1 MSKGNIMKINE
12 RSKFIINALIQKDT
26 YVAASEIAQML
37 NVSVKTVT
45 RQLPGVERLLSRCG
59 LVLERKTGQGMRLVG
74 SDEARQKMQQL
85 ISGSAGRGYSP
96 AERGSIILSQLLKS
110 QEPVKLL
117 TMAQLLDVAETTVSN
132 DLDKLEPKLAAM
144 DIKLVRKPGLG
155 VYLEGLEKDI
165 RKAIIN
171 HIYEH
176 IDEKDM
182 LSLLY
187 DKSAGRSRSQISGAD
202 RFLLD
207 LVDKNIIRQVEKAVQ
222 AALHTSGREM
232 PMDYFSGLVVHL
244 TLAVQRLLEGDKIAV
259 DEQFLT
265 RMRQKPE
272 FATAQKISCE
282 VSRVFQADVPEAE
295 TACIAMH
302 LMGARSNYQQELKS
316 EYSDVRL
323 IKLAK
328 QIIKAAEAASGIAV
342 QHKSRLLIGLVK
354 HLGPAAVRMKLKLAI
369 RNPLLRQMK
378 EKYPQWMKIAEQA
391 SAPLERELGAK
402 LPEAEVAYL
411 AMHLGSALEESAVNS
426 RRFSVLVAC
435 PTGIATSKL
444 LASQLKKVFSNIRI
458 VAIVSAANL
467 DCRRYSRENPDFII
481 STVPIEDAPLPV
493 VVVDFMLSEEDRNN
507 IAAQIKQAGA
517 ARHQGGTA
525 LPGQPLTERLRHLER
540 YSHCIQEILGGF
552 FCRSIGLPDSSA
564 ELCRTAAQ
572 LAESDPQRAAAVQ
585 SDLLRR
591 EALGST
597 AVGGLMLLHAKS
609 PAASKISLG
618 LIKLP
623 SDFLLEDKT
632 AVRDVLLML
641 VPSDADTTAQETIGC
656 IAENL
661 ADNLSMVTV
670 LHVGSAQEIKAE
682 LEKMYAQYFKDKYKQ
697 IMEV

>member
-1 MSKGNIMKINE
+1 MKINE
-12 RSKFIINALIQKDT
+12 RSKFIINTLIQKNT
-26 YVAASEIAQML
+26 YIASGEIAQML
-37 NVSVKTVT
+37 DVSVKTVT
-45 RQLPGVERLLSRCG
+45 RQLPGVERLLGRCG

-74 SDEARQKMQQL
+74 SDESKKEMLQL
-85 ISGSAGRGYSP
+85 ISGSTGRGYSP
-96 AERGSIILSQLLKS
+96 AERGSIILSRLLKS
-110 QEPVKLL
+110 QEPIKLL
-117 TMAQLLDVAETTVSN
+117 TMAQTLDVAETTVSN
-132 DLDKLEPKLAAM
+132 DLDKLEPKLAALN
-144 DIKLVRKPGLG
+144 IKLVRKPGLG

-176 IDEKDM
+176 IGEKDM

-187 DKSAGRSRSQISGAD
+187 DKNAGRSSSMSNAD
-202 RFLLD
+202 KFLLD

-222 AALHTSGREM
+222 AALHASGREM

-244 TLAVQRLLEGDKIAV
+244 TLAVQRLLEGDRITV
-259 DEQFLT
+259 DEQFLD

-282 VSRVFQADVPEAE
+282 VSKAFQADVPEAE

-316 EYSDVRL
+316 EYSDVLL
-323 IKLAK
+323 IKIAK
-328 QIIKAAEAASGIAV
+328 QIIEAAESASGIAI

-391 SAPLERELGAK
+391 SAPLERELGTK
-402 LPEAEVAYL
+402 LPESEIAYL

-458 VAIVSAANL
+458 VAVVSAANL

-493 VVVDFMLSEEDRNN
+493 VVVDFMLSEDDRNN

-517 ARHQGGTA
+517 ARQGGSAA
-525 LPGQPLTERLRHLER
+525 LPGQALTERLSRLER
-540 YSHCIQEILGGF
+540 YSHCIREIMGGF
-552 FCRSIGLPDSSA
+552 FCRSISRPASSA

-572 LAESDPQRAAAVQ
+572 LAESDPKKAAAVRA
-585 SDLLRR
+585 DLLRR
-591 EALGST
+591 EAMGST

-609 PAASKISLG
+609 PAASEMRLG
-618 LIKLP
+618 LIKLS
-623 SDFLLEDKT
+623 SDLLLEDKT

-641 VPSDADTTAQETIGC
+641 IPSDADTAAQETIGC

-670 LHVGSAQEIKAE
+670 LHMGSAQEVRAE

>member
-1 MSKGNIMKINE
+1 MKINE
-12 RSKFIINALIQKDT
+12 RSKFIINTLIQKNT
-26 YVAASEIAQML
+26 YVAASEIARML
-37 NVSVKTVT
+37 DVSVKTVT

-74 SDEARQKMQQL
+74 SDESKREMLQL
-85 ISGSAGRGYSP
+85 ISGSTGRGYSP
-96 AERGSIILSQLLKS
+96 AERSSIILSQLLKS

-117 TMAQLLDVAETTVSN
+117 TMAQMLDVAETTVSN

-176 IDEKDM
+176 INEKDM

-187 DKSAGRSRSQISGAD
+187 DKNTGRSSHSKLSGAD

-207 LVDKNIIRQVEKAVQ
+207 LVDKNIIRQVESAVQ
-222 AALHTSGREM
+222 AALHSSGREM

-244 TLAVQRLLEGDKIAV
+244 TLAVQRLLEGDRITV
-259 DEQFLT
+259 DEQFLA

-282 VSRVFQADVPEAE
+282 VSRIFQADVPEAE

-323 IKLAK
+323 IKIAK
-328 QIIKAAEAASGIAV
+328 QIIKAAEAAAGIAV

-391 SAPLERELGAK
+391 SVPLERELGTK

-458 VAIVSAANL
+458 VAVVAAASP
-467 DCRRYSRENPDFII
+467 DCRRYRRENPDFII

-493 VVVDFMLSEEDRNN
+493 VVVDFMLSEEDRSN

-517 ARHQGGTA
+517 ARHRGSAA
-525 LPGQPLTERLRHLER
+525 LPGQPLAERLRRLDN
-540 YSHCIQEILGGF
+540 YSHCIQELLDGF
-552 FCRSIGLPDSSA
+552 FCRSISRPASSL

-572 LAESDPQRAAAVQ
+572 LAESDPKRAAAVQ
-585 SDLLRR
+585 ADLLRR
-591 EALGST
+591 EAMGST

-609 PAASKISLG
+609 RAASKISLG
-618 LIKLP
+618 LLKLP
-623 SDFLLEDKT
+623 SDFLLDDKT

-641 VPSDADTTAQETIGC
+641 LPYDADAAAQETIGC

-670 LHVGSAQEIKAE
+670 LHVGSAQEVRAE

>member
-1 MSKGNIMKINE
+1 MKINE
-12 RSKFIINALIQKDT
+12 RSKFIINTLIQKNT
-26 YVAASEIAQML
+26 YVAASEIARML
-37 NVSVKTVT
+37 DVSVKTVT

-74 SDEARQKMQQL
+74 SNESKKEMLQL

-117 TMAQLLDVAETTVSN
+117 TMAQMLDVAETTVSN

-144 DIKLVRKPGLG
+144 EIKLVRKPGLG

-187 DKSAGRSRSQISGAD
+187 DKNTGRSSRSQLSGAD

-207 LVDKNIIRQVEKAVQ
+207 LVDKNIIRQVENAVQ
-222 AALHTSGREM
+222 SALHASGREM

-244 TLAVQRLLEGDKIAV
+244 TLAVQRLLEGDKITV
-259 DEQFLT
+259 DEQFLA

-282 VSRVFQADVPEAE
+282 VSRIFQADVPEAE

-323 IKLAK
+323 IKIAK
-328 QIIKAAEAASGIAV
+328 QIIKAAEAAAGIAV

-391 SAPLERELGAK
+391 SVPLERELGTK

-458 VAIVSAANL
+458 VAVVAAANL
-467 DCRRYSRENPDFII
+467 DCRRYRRENPDFII

-493 VVVDFMLSEEDRNN
+493 VVVDFMLSEEDRSN

-517 ARHQGGTA
+517 ARHHGSAA
-525 LPGQPLTERLRHLER
+525 LPGQSLTERLRRLDN
-540 YSHCIQEILGGF
+540 YSHCIQELLDGF
-552 FCRSIGLPDSSA
+552 FCRSISRPASSL

-572 LAESDPQRAAAVQ
+572 LAESDPKRAAAVQ

-591 EALGST
+591 EAMGST

-609 PAASKISLG
+609 RAASKISLG
-618 LIKLP
+618 LLKLP
-623 SDFLLEDKT
+623 SDFLLDDKT
-632 AVRDVLLML
+632 AVHDVLLML
-641 VPSDADTTAQETIGC
+641 LPYDADTAAQETIGC

-670 LHVGSAQEIKAE
+670 LHVGSAQEVRAE